1 MFSTKKTKEGA
12 NGYCT
17 ENGNKTDVRCE
28 WGKALQTLKAFRAI
42 RQLTF
47 PITGLIRTGSFDI
60 PFLLENGN
68 YIVHRCLSE
77 ITGHHKLR
85 FCDIRIVP
93 YLGEHPGLGIVESFI
108 THFITHL
115 VDEVE
120 WDGDCNVVVGEI
132 KCPFAVLGRD
142 HGDSLF
148 SHLYV
153 VVIRREAAV
162 TEQPAFT
169 YGVPF
174 LQKGSMS
181 AIECHY

>member
-1 MFSTKKTKEGA
+1 MDIV
-12 NGYCT
+12 T

-28 WGKALQTLKAFRAI
+28 WGKAPQTLKVFRAI

-47 PITGLIRTGSFDI
+47 PITGLIRSDSFDI

-115 VDEVE
+115 ITHFITHLVDEVE
-120 WDGDCNVVVGEI
+120 WDGDGNVVVGEI
-132 KCPFAVLGRD
+132 KRPFA
-142 HGDSLF
+142 
-148 SHLYV
+148 
-153 VVIRREAAV
+153 
-162 TEQPAFT
+162 AF
-169 YGVPF
+169 G
-174 LQKGSMS
+174 
-181 AIECHY
+181 